1 MITDNLKLKKMKQIV
16 IAILIA
22 FMALP
27 VMAVNANIDRANQ
40 AYKQELYNEA
50 LKLYLQEA
58 QQTGVSSALYCNIG
72 DTYYRL
78 KDNVHAVL
86 YYERALLLDP
96 SNGDA
101 RFNLEFVRGKMQ
113 LPDDA
118 GDSWFSNWVDQ
129 TVSRL
134 SSNAWAVIAI
144 VTFLLFLAGVAAYM
158 FLDSVLMRKIGFFGG
173 AVLIVVSILANLA
186 AFHVHDK
193 ATSGNGAIVMPEKV
207 TLSTAP
213 RAARDKDE
221 EAFELQQGTRVE
233 IVDSITD
240 KASGKWL
247 QVSTAGG
254 HKAWIKAQDVE
265 VI

>member
-1 MITDNLKLKKMKQIV
+1 MKITIFSLIIV
-16 IAILIA
+16 LLT
-22 FMALP
+22 LP
-27 VMAVNANIDRANQ
+27 LAAANANIDRANQ

-58 QQTGVSSALYCNIG
+58 KETGVSSSLYCNIG

-96 SNGDA
+96 SNSDA
-101 RFNLEFVRGKMQ
+101 RFNLDFVRGKMQ

-134 SSNAWAVIAI
+134 SSNTWAIIAI
-144 VTFLLFLAGVAAYM
+144 VTFLLFLAGLAAYLFM
-158 FLDSVLMRKIGFFGG
+158 DNVLMRKIGFFGG
-173 AVLIVVSILANLA
+173 ALMIAASVLANLA
-186 AFHVHDK
+186 AFHVYHK
-193 ATSGNGAIVMPEKV
+193 ATSGNGAIIMPETV

-213 RAARDKDE
+213 REPRDKKE
-221 EAFELQQGTRVE
+221 VAFELQQGTRVE
-233 IVDSITD
+233 IVDSISD
-240 KASGKWL
+240 KTSGKWL

-254 HKAWIKAQDVE
+254 HKAWLNAKDVE

>member
-1 MITDNLKLKKMKQIV
+1 MKQI
-16 IAILIA
+16 IITIL
-22 FMALP
+22 L
-27 VMAVNANIDRANQ
+27 AVLAMPIVAGNANIDRANQ

-50 LKLYLQEA
+50 LKLYLLEA
-58 QQTGVSSALYCNIG
+58 EKSGVSSALYCNIG

-96 SNGDA
+96 SNSDA

-134 SSNAWAVIAI
+134 SSNAWAIIAI
-144 VTFLLFLAGVAAYM
+144 ITFLLFLAGVAAYLFM
-158 FLDSVLMRKIGFFGG
+158 DNVLMRKIGFFGG
-173 AVLIVVSILANLA
+173 AVLIVASILANVA
-186 AFHVHDK
+186 AFHVYHK
-193 ATSGNGAIVMPEKV
+193 ATDGNGAIIMPEDV

-213 RAARDKDE
+213 RAPRDKEE
-221 EAFELQQGTRVE
+221 EAFHLQQGTRVE
-233 IVDSITD
+233 VIDSISD
-240 KASGKWL
+240 KTHGKWL

-254 HKAWIKAQDVE
+254 HKAWINAQSVE
-265 VI
+265 II

>member
-1 MITDNLKLKKMKQIV
+1 MKQFI
-16 IAILIA
+16 IIILLTA
-22 FMALP
+22 LALP
-27 VMAVNANIDRANQ
+27 LAAANANIDRANQ

-58 QQTGVSSALYCNIG
+58 KETGVSSSLYCNIG

-134 SSNAWAVIAI
+134 SSNAWAFIAI
-144 VTFLLFLAGVAAYM
+144 ITFLLFLAGVAAYL
-158 FLDSVLMRKIGFFGG
+158 FLDNVMMRKIGFFGG
-173 AVLIVVSILANLA
+173 ALLIVASILANFA
-186 AFHVHDK
+186 AFHVYHK
-193 ATSGNGAIVMPEKV
+193 ATDASGAIIMPEKV

-213 RAARDKDE
+213 REPRDKEE
-221 EAFELQQGTRVE
+221 EAFELMQGTRVE
-233 IVDSITD
+233 IVDSIAD

-247 QVSTAGG
+247 QVATAGG
-254 HKAWIKAQDVE
+254 HKAWIKASDLE

>member
-1 MITDNLKLKKMKQIV
+1 MKQIIISMLLTV
-16 IAILIA
+16 L
-22 FMALP
+22 ALHI
-27 VMAVNANIDRANQ
+27 VAANANIERANQ

-50 LKLYLQEA
+50 LNLYLHEA
-58 QQTGVSSALYCNIG
+58 QETGVSSALYCNIG

-96 SNGDA
+96 SNSDA

-134 SSNAWAVIAI
+134 SSNTWAIIAI
-144 VTFLLFLAGVAAYM
+144 ITFLLLLAGVAAYL
-158 FLDSVLMRKIGFFGG
+158 FLDNVLVRKIGFFGA
-173 AVLIVVSILANLA
+173 AVMIVATILANMA
-186 AFHVHDK
+186 AFHVYHK
-193 ATSGNGAIVMPEKV
+193 ATAGNGAIIMPESV

-213 RAARDKDE
+213 RSPRDKQE
-221 EAFELQQGTRVE
+221 EAFELRQGTRVE
-233 IVDSITD
+233 IVDSISD
-240 KASGKWL
+240 KATGKWL

-254 HKAWIKAQDVE
+254 HKAWLKAQDVE

>member
-1 MITDNLKLKKMKQIV
+1 MKKAIFSLIIV
-16 IAILIA
+16 LL
-22 FMALP
+22 ALP
-27 VMAVNANIDRANQ
+27 LAAANANIDRANQ

-58 QQTGVSSALYCNIG
+58 EQTGVSSSLYCNIG

-96 SNGDA
+96 SNNDA

-134 SSNAWAVIAI
+134 SSNTWAIIAI
-144 VTFLLFLAGVAAYM
+144 ITFLLFLAGLAAYLFM
-158 FLDSVLMRKIGFFGG
+158 DNVLMRKIGFFGG
-173 AVLIVVSILANLA
+173 ALMIVASILANLA
-186 AFHVHDK
+186 AFHVYHK
-193 ATSGNGAIVMPEKV
+193 ATSGNGAIVMPETV

-213 RAARDKDE
+213 RAPRDKNE

-233 IVDSITD
+233 IVDSISD
-240 KASGKWL
+240 KTSGKWL

-254 HKAWIKAQDVE
+254 HKAWLNAKDVE

>member
-1 MITDNLKLKKMKQIV
+1 MKKAIFSLIIV
-16 IAILIA
+16 LL
-22 FMALP
+22 ALP
-27 VMAVNANIDRANQ
+27 LAAANANIDRANQ

-58 QQTGVSSALYCNIG
+58 EQTGVSSSLYCNIG

-96 SNGDA
+96 SNNDA

-134 SSNAWAVIAI
+134 SPCDRHGKPPNWPICLPRSS
-144 VTFLLFLAGVAAYM
+144 TLLQRSRFCA
-158 FLDSVLMRKIGFFGG
+158 S
-173 AVLIVVSILANLA
+173 
-186 AFHVHDK
+186 
-193 ATSGNGAIVMPEKV
+193 
-207 TLSTAP
+207 
-213 RAARDKDE
+213 ARCP
-221 EAFELQQGTRVE
+221 
-233 IVDSITD
+233 
-240 KASGKWL
+240 
-247 QVSTAGG
+247 
-254 HKAWIKAQDVE
+254 
-265 VI
+265 

>member
-1 MITDNLKLKKMKQIV
+1 MRLKILTGCMKQV
-16 IAILIA
+16 IITILLTVL
-22 FMALP
+22 ALP
-27 VMAVNANIDRANQ
+27 VVATNANIDKANQ

-50 LKLYLQEA
+50 LQLYLQEA
-58 QQTGVSSALYCNIG
+58 EKSGVSSALYCNIG

-86 YYERALLLDP
+86 YYERALLLDS

-118 GDSWFSNWVDQ
+118 GDSWFRNWVDQ

-144 VTFLLFLAGVAAYM
+144 ITFLLFLAGVAVYL
-158 FLDSVLMRKIGFFGG
+158 FLDNVLLRKIGFFGG
-173 AVLIVVSILANLA
+173 AVMVVLSILANLS
-186 AFHVHDK
+186 AFHVYHK
-193 ATSGNGAIVMPEKV
+193 ATRGNGAIVMPEAV

-213 RAARDKDE
+213 RAPRDKQE

-233 IVDSITD
+233 IVDSISD
-240 KASGKWL
+240 KSSGKWL

-254 HKAWIKAQDVE
+254 HKAWLKAGDVE

>member
-1 MITDNLKLKKMKQIV
+1 MKQV
-16 IAILIA
+16 IIIILLA
-22 FMALP
+22 VLALP
-27 VMAVNANIDRANQ
+27 LLATNANIDRANQ

-58 QQTGVSSALYCNIG
+58 QQSGVSSALYCNIG

-78 KDNVHAVL
+78 KNNVHAVL

-129 TVSRL
+129 TVSHL
-134 SSNAWAVIAI
+134 SSNTWAIIAI
-144 VTFLLFLAGVAAYM
+144 VTFLLFLAGVAAYL
-158 FLDSVLMRKIGFFGG
+158 FLDNVLMRKIGFFGG
-173 AVLIVVSILANLA
+173 AVLIVACILANLA
-186 AFHVHDK
+186 AFHVYHK
-193 ATSGNGAIVMPEKV
+193 ATDGNGAIIMPESV

-213 RAARDKDE
+213 REPRGKEE
-221 EAFELQQGTRVE
+221 EAFKLQQGTRVE
-233 IVDSITD
+233 IVDSVAD
-240 KASGKWL
+240 KANGKWL

-254 HKAWIKAQDVE
+254 HKAWVNAKEVE

>member
-1 MITDNLKLKKMKQIV
+1 MRQVIIT
-16 IAILIA
+16 ILLVA
-22 FMALP
+22 LALP
-27 VMAVNANIDRANQ
+27 ALADNVNIEKANQ

-58 QQTGVSSALYCNIG
+58 KETGVSSALYCNIG

-96 SNGDA
+96 SNSDA

-134 SSNAWAVIAI
+134 SSNTWAIIAI
-144 VTFLLFLAGVAAYM
+144 ITFLLFLAGVAAYL
-158 FLDSVLMRKIGFFGG
+158 FLDNVLMRKIGFFGG
-173 AVLIVVSILANLA
+173 ALLIVASILANLA
-186 AFHVHDK
+186 AFHVHQK
-193 ATSGNGAIVMPEKV
+193 ATGAGGAIVMPEKV

-213 RAARDKDE
+213 REPRDKQE
-221 EAFELQQGTRVE
+221 EAFELMQGTRVE
-233 IVDSITD
+233 VVDSIAD
-240 KASGKWL
+240 KENGKWL
-247 QVSTAGG
+247 QVATAGG
-254 HKAWIKAQDVE
+254 HKGWLKAGNIE

>member
-1 MITDNLKLKKMKQIV
+1 MKKAIFSLIIV
-16 IAILIA
+16 LL
-22 FMALP
+22 ALP
-27 VMAVNANIDRANQ
+27 LAAANANIDRANQ

-58 QQTGVSSALYCNIG
+58 EQTGVSSSLYCNIG

-96 SNGDA
+96 SNNDA

-134 SSNAWAVIAI
+134 SSNTWAIIAI
-144 VTFLLFLAGVAAYM
+144 ITFLLFLAGLAAYLFM
-158 FLDSVLMRKIGFFGG
+158 DNVLMRKIGFFGG
-173 AVLIVVSILANLA
+173 ALMIVASILANLA
-186 AFHVHDK
+186 AFHVYHK
-193 ATSGNGAIVMPEKV
+193 ATSGNGAIVMPETV
-207 TLSTAP
+207 TLSTDPRAP
-213 RAARDKDE
+213 RDKNE
-221 EAFELQQGTRVE
+221 EAFELQQGRN
-233 IVDSITD
+233 S
-240 KASGKWL
+240 
-247 QVSTAGG
+247 
-254 HKAWIKAQDVE
+254 
-265 VI
+265 

>member
-1 MITDNLKLKKMKQIV
+1 MITLLLIV
-16 IAILIA
+16 L
-22 FMALP
+22 ALP
-27 VMAVNANIDRANQ
+27 AVAANANIEKANQ

-58 QQTGVSSALYCNIG
+58 KETGVSSALYCNIG

-86 YYERALLLDP
+86 YYERALLLGP
-96 SNGDA
+96 SNKDA
-101 RFNLEFVRGKMQ
+101 RFNLDFVRGKMQ

-134 SSNAWAVIAI
+134 TSNAWAIIAI

-173 AVLIVVSILANLA
+173 AVMVVASILANLA
-186 AFHVHDK
+186 AFHVYHK
-193 ATSGNGAIVMPEKV
+193 ATGGNGAIIMPENV

-213 RAARDKDE
+213 RAPRDKEE
-221 EAFELQQGTRVE
+221 EAFELRQGIRVE

-240 KASGKWL
+240 KATGKWL

-254 HKAWIKAQDVE
+254 HKAWLKAQDVE

>member
-1 MITDNLKLKKMKQIV
+1 MKQV
-16 IAILIA
+16 IITIMLAVL
-22 FMALP
+22 ALP
-27 VMAVNANIDRANQ
+27 MLANNTNIDRANQ

-58 QQTGVSSALYCNIG
+58 ENTGVSSALYCNIG

-86 YYERALLLDP
+86 FYERALLLDP
-96 SNGDA
+96 SNSDA

-129 TVSRL
+129 TVSRF
-134 SSNAWAVIAI
+134 SSNTWAIIAI
-144 VTFLLFLAGVAAYM
+144 ITFLLFLAGVAIYM
-158 FLDSVLMRKIGFFGG
+158 FMDNVLMRKIGFFGG
-173 AVLIVVSILANLA
+173 AVLIVACILANLA
-186 AFHVHDK
+186 AFHVYNK
-193 ATSGNGAIVMPEKV
+193 ATAGNGAIIMPETV
-207 TLSTAP
+207 TLSKAP
-213 RAARDKDE
+213 REPRDKE
-221 EAFELQQGTRVE
+221 HEAFQLRQGTRVE
-233 IVDSITD
+233 IVDTITD
-240 KASGKWL
+240 SANGSKWL

-254 HKAWIKAQDVE
+254 HKAWLSAKDVE

>member
-1 MITDNLKLKKMKQIV
+1 MKQAIITII
-16 IAILIA
+16 IAL
-22 FMALP
+22 MALP
-27 VMAVNANIDRANQ
+27 AVAANAKIDHANQ

-58 QQTGVSSALYCNIG
+58 QQTGVSSSLYCNIG

-96 SNGDA
+96 SNSDA

-144 VTFLLFLAGVAAYM
+144 VTFLLFLTGVAAYL
-158 FLDSVLMRKIGFFGG
+158 FLDNVLMRKIGFFGG
-173 AVLIVVSILANLA
+173 ALMIVASIVANLS
-186 AFHVHDK
+186 AFHVYHK
-193 ATSGNGAIVMPEKV
+193 ATDGNGAIIMPAEV

-213 RAARDKDE
+213 RSPRDKSE
-221 EAFELQQGTRVE
+221 EAFELRQGTRVE
-233 IVDSITD
+233 IVDSIAD
-240 KASGKWL
+240 KTSGKWL

-254 HKAWIKAQDVE
+254 HKAWLNARDVE
-265 VI
+265 II

>member
-1 MITDNLKLKKMKQIV
+1 MKQV
-16 IAILIA
+16 IITILLMVFA
-22 FMALP
+22 MPLVAG
-27 VMAVNANIDRANQ
+27 NANIDKANQ

-58 QQTGVSSALYCNIG
+58 EQTGVSSALYCNIG

-96 SNGDA
+96 SNSDA

-134 SSNAWAVIAI
+134 SSNTWAIIAI
-144 VTFLLFLAGVAAYM
+144 IIFLLFLACVAAYL
-158 FLDSVLMRKIGFFGG
+158 FLDNVTMRKIGFFGG
-173 AVLIVVSILANLA
+173 AVVLVLSILANLA
-186 AFHVHDK
+186 AFHVHNK
-193 ATSGNGAIVMPEKV
+193 ATGGNGAIIMPENV

-213 RAARDKDE
+213 REPRDKEE
-221 EAFELQQGTRVE
+221 EAFQLQQGTRVE
-233 IVDSITD
+233 IVDSISEKTH
-240 KASGKWL
+240 GKWL

-254 HKAWIKAQDVE
+254 HKAWINAKDIE

>member
-1 MITDNLKLKKMKQIV
+1 MKQV
-16 IAILIA
+16 IIIILLA
-22 FMALP
+22 VLALP
-27 VMAVNANIDRANQ
+27 LLATNANIDRANQ

-58 QQTGVSSALYCNIG
+58 QQSGVSSALYCNIG

-129 TVSRL
+129 TVSHL
-134 SSNAWAVIAI
+134 SSNTWAIIAI
-144 VTFLLFLAGVAAYM
+144 VTFLLFLAGVAAYL
-158 FLDSVLMRKIGFFGG
+158 FLDNVLMRKIGFFGG
-173 AVLIVVSILANLA
+173 AVLIVACILANLA
-186 AFHVHDK
+186 AFHVYHK
-193 ATSGNGAIVMPEKV
+193 ATDGNGAIIMPESV

-213 RAARDKDE
+213 REPRGKEE
-221 EAFELQQGTRVE
+221 EAFKLQQGTRVE
-233 IVDSITD
+233 IVDSVAD
-240 KASGKWL
+240 KTSGKWL

-254 HKAWIKAQDVE
+254 HKAWVNAKEVE

>member
-1 MITDNLKLKKMKQIV
+1 MKQFIITILLIV
-16 IAILIA
+16 L
-22 FMALP
+22 ALP
-27 VMAVNANIDRANQ
+27 MLAGNANIDRANQ

-58 QQTGVSSALYCNIG
+58 EKTGVSSALYCNIG

-86 YYERALLLDP
+86 YYERALVLDP
-96 SNGDA
+96 SNSDA
-101 RFNLEFVRGKMQ
+101 RFNLDFVRGKMQ

-144 VTFLLFLAGVAAYM
+144 ITFLLFLAGVAAYL
-158 FLDSVLMRKIGFFGG
+158 FLDNVLMRKIGFFGG
-173 AVLIVVSILANLA
+173 ALLLVATILANLA
-186 AFHVHDK
+186 AFHVYHK
-193 ATSGNGAIVMPEKV
+193 ATSGNAAIIMPESV
-207 TLSTAP
+207 VLSTAP
-213 RAARDKDE
+213 REARDKDE
-221 EAFELQQGTRVE
+221 EAFSLQQGTRVE
-233 IVDSITD
+233 IVDSITGKD
-240 KASGKWL
+240 SGKWL

-254 HKAWIKAQDVE
+254 HKAWLKANDIE

>member
-1 MITDNLKLKKMKQIV
+1 MKQV
-16 IAILIA
+16 IIIILLA
-22 FMALP
+22 ALALP
-27 VMAVNANIDRANQ
+27 LMAANANIDKANQ

-58 QQTGVSSALYCNIG
+58 EKTGVSSDLYCNIG

-96 SNGDA
+96 SNNDA

-134 SSNAWAVIAI
+134 SSNAWAIIAI
-144 VTFLLFLAGVAAYM
+144 ITFLLFLAGVAVYLFM
-158 FLDSVLMRKIGFFGG
+158 DNVMMRKIGFFGG
-173 AVLIVVSILANLA
+173 AILIVVSILANLA
-186 AFHVHDK
+186 AFHVHNK
-193 ATSGNGAIVMPEKV
+193 ATGASGAIIMPEKV

-213 RAARDKDE
+213 REPRDKEE
-221 EAFELQQGTRVE
+221 EAFELMQGTRVQ
-233 IVDSITD
+233 IVDSIAD
-240 KASGKWL
+240 KTSGKWL

-254 HKAWIKAQDVE
+254 HKAWIKASDLE
-265 VI
+265 II

>member
-1 MITDNLKLKKMKQIV
+1 MKQV
-16 IAILIA
+16 IITLLIA
-22 FMALP
+22 MLALP
-27 VMAVNANIDRANQ
+27 VMAANANIDKANQ
-40 AYKQELYNEA
+40 SYKQELYNDA

-58 QQTGVSSALYCNIG
+58 EHTGVSSALYCNIG

-96 SNGDA
+96 SNSDA

-134 SSNAWAVIAI
+134 SSDAWAIIAI
-144 VTFLLFLAGVAAYM
+144 ITFLLFLAGVAAYM

-173 AVLIVVSILANLA
+173 GVMIVASVLANMA
-186 AFHVHDK
+186 AFHVYHK
-193 ATSGNGAIVMPEKV
+193 ATSGNGAIIMPEKV
-207 TLSTAP
+207 VLSTAP
-213 RAARDKDE
+213 RAPRDKQE

-233 IVDSITD
+233 IVDSVAD
-240 KASGKWL
+240 KSSCKWL

-254 HKAWIKAQDVE
+254 HKAWLNAQDVE
-265 VI
+265 II

>member
-1 MITDNLKLKKMKQIV
+1 MKQV
-16 IAILIA
+16 IIIILLA
-22 FMALP
+22 VLALP
-27 VMAVNANIDRANQ
+27 LLATNANIDRANQ

-58 QQTGVSSALYCNIG
+58 QQSGVSSALYCNIG

-129 TVSRL
+129 TVSHL
-134 SSNAWAVIAI
+134 SSNTWAIIAI
-144 VTFLLFLAGVAAYM
+144 VTFLLFLAGVAAYL
-158 FLDSVLMRKIGFFGG
+158 FLDNVLMRKIGFFGG
-173 AVLIVVSILANLA
+173 AVLIVACILANLA
-186 AFHVHDK
+186 AFHVYHK
-193 ATSGNGAIVMPEKV
+193 ATDGNGAIIMPESV

-213 RAARDKDE
+213 REPRGKEE
-221 EAFELQQGTRVE
+221 EAFKLQQATRVE
-233 IVDSITD
+233 IVDSVAD
-240 KASGKWL
+240 KANGKWL

-254 HKAWIKAQDVE
+254 HKAWVNAKEVE

>member
-1 MITDNLKLKKMKQIV
+1 MKQIIITIV
-16 IAILIA
+16 LAVL
-22 FMALP
+22 ALP
-27 VMAVNANIDRANQ
+27 LVAANANIDKANQ

-58 QQTGVSSALYCNIG
+58 KETGVSSSLYCNIG

-96 SNGDA
+96 SNDDA

-134 SSNAWAVIAI
+134 SSNTWAIIAI
-144 VTFLLFLAGVAAYM
+144 VTFLLFLAGVAVYLFM
-158 FLDSVLMRKIGFFGG
+158 DNVLMRKIGFFG
-173 AVLIVVSILANLA
+173 ASFYKSFIFA
-186 AFHVHDK
+186 
-193 ATSGNGAIVMPEKV
+193 
-207 TLSTAP
+207 LS
-213 RAARDKDE
+213 
-221 EAFELQQGTRVE
+221 VCNY
-233 IVDSITD
+233 
-240 KASGKWL
+240 
-247 QVSTAGG
+247 
-254 HKAWIKAQDVE
+254 
-265 VI
+265 

>member
-1 MITDNLKLKKMKQIV
+1 MKQMMITLLLIV
-16 IAILIA
+16 L
-22 FMALP
+22 ALP
-27 VMAVNANIDRANQ
+27 VVAANANIEKANQ

-58 QQTGVSSALYCNIG
+58 KETGVSSALYCNIG

-96 SNGDA
+96 SNKDA
-101 RFNLEFVRGKMQ
+101 RFNLDFVRGKMQ

-134 SSNAWAVIAI
+134 TSNAWAIIAI

-173 AVLIVVSILANLA
+173 AVMVVASILANLA
-186 AFHVHDK
+186 AFHVYHK
-193 ATSGNGAIVMPEKV
+193 ATGGNGAIIMPENV

-213 RAARDKDE
+213 RAPRDKEE
-221 EAFELQQGTRVE
+221 EAFELQQGIRVE

-240 KASGKWL
+240 KATGKWL

-254 HKAWIKAQDVE
+254 HKAWLKAQDVE

>member
-1 MITDNLKLKKMKQIV
+1 MKQV
-16 IAILIA
+16 IITILLA
-22 FMALP
+22 VLALP
-27 VMAVNANIDRANQ
+27 LVAGNANIDKANQ

-50 LKLYLQEA
+50 LKLYLEEA
-58 QQTGVSSALYCNIG
+58 EKTGVSSALYCNIG

-96 SNGDA
+96 SNSDA

-134 SSNAWAVIAI
+134 SSNAWAIIAI
-144 VTFLLFLAGVAAYM
+144 ITFLLFLAGVAAYL
-158 FLDSVLMRKIGFFGG
+158 FLDNVLMRKIGFFGG
-173 AVLIVVSILANLA
+173 ALLLVATLLANLA
-186 AFHVHDK
+186 AFHVYHK
-193 ATSGNGAIVMPEKV
+193 ATSGNAAIIMPESV
-207 TLSTAP
+207 VLSTAP
-213 RAARDKDE
+213 REARDKDE
-221 EAFELQQGTRVE
+221 EAFSLQQGTRVE
-233 IVDSITD
+233 IVDSITGKD
-240 KASGKWL
+240 SGKWL

-254 HKAWIKAQDVE
+254 HKAWLKANDIE

>member
-1 MITDNLKLKKMKQIV
+1 MKQFIV
-16 IAILIA
+16 TIFLIVL
-22 FMALP
+22 ALP
-27 VMAVNANIDRANQ
+27 VLSGNANLDRAHQ

-58 QQTGVSSALYCNIG
+58 ENTGVSSSLYCNIG

-96 SNGDA
+96 SNSDA

-144 VTFLLFLAGVAAYM
+144 ITFLLFLACVAAYLFM
-158 FLDSVLMRKIGFFGG
+158 DNVLIRKIGFFGG
-173 AVLIVVSILANLA
+173 ALVLVASILANLA
-186 AFHVHDK
+186 AFHVYHK
-193 ATSGNGAIVMPEKV
+193 ATGGNGAIILPETV

-213 RAARDKDE
+213 REPRDKEE
-221 EAFELQQGTRVE
+221 EAFQLQQGTRVE
-233 IVDSITD
+233 IVDSIAD
-240 KASGKWL
+240 KTNGKWL

-254 HKAWIKAQDVE
+254 HKAWINAKDVE

>member
-1 MITDNLKLKKMKQIV
+1 MKQV
-16 IAILIA
+16 IITIL
-22 FMALP
+22 FVLLALP
-27 VMAVNANIDRANQ
+27 ALADNANIDKANQ

-58 QQTGVSSALYCNIG
+58 EQTGVSSALYCNIG

-96 SNGDA
+96 SNSDA

-134 SSNAWAVIAI
+134 SSNAWAIIAI
-144 VTFLLFLAGVAAYM
+144 ITFLLFLAGVAAYM
-158 FLDSVLMRKIGFFGG
+158 FVDNVLVRKVGFFGG
-173 AVLIVVSILANLA
+173 AVMLVLSILANLA
-186 AFHVHDK
+186 AFHVYHK
-193 ATSGNGAIVMPEKV
+193 ATDGNGAIIMPETV

-213 RAARDKDE
+213 RAPRDKKE

-233 IVDSITD
+233 ILDSIVD
-240 KASGKWL
+240 KTSGKWL
-247 QVSTAGG
+247 QVTTAGG
-254 HKAWIKAQDVE
+254 HKAWLNATDIE

>member
-1 MITDNLKLKKMKQIV
+1 MKQV
-16 IAILIA
+16 IITIIIA
-22 FMALP
+22 TLALP
-27 VMAVNANIDRANQ
+27 LMAANANIERANQ

-58 QQTGVSSALYCNIG
+58 EQTGVSSSLYCNIG

-96 SNGDA
+96 SNSDA

-129 TVSRL
+129 AVSRL
-134 SSNAWAVIAI
+134 SSNTWAIIAI
-144 VTFLLFLAGVAAYM
+144 IAFFLFLAGVAAYM
-158 FLDSVLMRKIGFFGG
+158 FMDNVLMRKVGFFGG
-173 AVLIVVSILANLA
+173 ALVLVVSILANLA

-193 ATSGNGAIVMPEKV
+193 ATGGNGAIIMPESV

-213 RAARDKDE
+213 REPRDKEE
-221 EAFELQQGTRVE
+221 EAFQLQQGTRVE
-233 IVDSITD
+233 IVDSISD
-240 KASGKWL
+240 KTRGKWL

-254 HKAWIKAQDVE
+254 HKAWVSARDVE

>member
-1 MITDNLKLKKMKQIV
+1 MKQFI
-16 IAILIA
+16 ITLLLAI
-22 FMALP
+22 MALP
-27 VMAVNANIDRANQ
+27 LMAGNANIDKANQ

-58 QQTGVSSALYCNIG
+58 KQTGVSSDLYCNIG

-134 SSNAWAVIAI
+134 SSNTWAVIAI
-144 VTFLLFLAGVAAYM
+144 ITFLLFLAGVAAYL

-173 AVLIVVSILANLA
+173 AVVLVMSILANLA
-186 AFHVHDK
+186 AFHVYHK
-193 ATSGNGAIVMPEKV
+193 ATSGNGAIVMPQSV

-213 RAARDKDE
+213 REPRDKEE
-221 EAFELQQGTRVE
+221 EAFQLQQGTRVE
-233 IVDSITD
+233 IVDSIAD
-240 KASGKWL
+240 KAHGKWL
-247 QVSTAGG
+247 QVVTAGG
-254 HKAWIKAQDVE
+254 RKAWISAQDVE

>member
-1 MITDNLKLKKMKQIV
+1 MKQIIITIIIV
-16 IAILIA
+16 VW
-22 FMALP
+22 ALP
-27 VMAVNANIDRANQ
+27 LVAGNANIDRANQ

-96 SNGDA
+96 SNSDA

-134 SSNAWAVIAI
+134 SSNVWAIIAI
-144 VTFLLFLAGVAAYM
+144 VTFLLFLAGVAAYL
-158 FLDSVLMRKIGFFGG
+158 FLDEVLLRKIGFFGG
-173 AVLIVVSILANLA
+173 AVMFVVSVLANLS
-186 AFHVHDK
+186 AFHVYQK
-193 ATSGNGAIVMPEKV
+193 ATGGNGAIIMPEEV

-213 RAARDKDE
+213 RTPRDKSE
-221 EAFELQQGTRVE
+221 EAFELRQGTRVE
-233 IVDSITD
+233 IMDSIAD
-240 KASGKWL
+240 KTTGKWL

-254 HKAWIKAQDVE
+254 HKAWLNAKDVE

>member
-1 MITDNLKLKKMKQIV
+1 MKQV
-16 IAILIA
+16 IITILLA
-22 FMALP
+22 VLALP
-27 VMAVNANIDRANQ
+27 IVAANANIEKANQ

-58 QQTGVSSALYCNIG
+58 KASGVSSALYCNIG

-96 SNGDA
+96 SNSDA

-134 SSNAWAVIAI
+134 SSNTWAILAI
-144 VTFLLFLAGVAAYM
+144 ITFLLFLAGVAVYLFM
-158 FLDSVLMRKIGFFGG
+158 DNVLMRKIGFFGG
-173 AVLIVVSILANLA
+173 AVMVVAGILANLA
-186 AFHVHDK
+186 AFHVYHK
-193 ATSGNGAIVMPEKV
+193 ATSGNGAIVMPESV

-213 RAARDKDE
+213 REARGKQE
-221 EAFELQQGTRVE
+221 EAFQLQQGTRVE
-233 IVDSITD
+233 IVDSIAD
-240 KASGKWL
+240 KANGKWF

-254 HKAWIKAQDVE
+254 HKAWLKAQDVE

>member
-1 MITDNLKLKKMKQIV
+1 MKQVIITLLLTV
-16 IAILIA
+16 IALPILA
-22 FMALP
+22 G
-27 VMAVNANIDRANQ
+27 NTNIDRANQ

-58 QQTGVSSALYCNIG
+58 EKTGVSSSLYCNIG

-134 SSNAWAVIAI
+134 SSNAWAIIAI
-144 VTFLLFLAGVAAYM
+144 VTFLLFLAGVAAYL
-158 FLDSVLMRKIGFFGG
+158 FLDNVLMRKIGFFGG
-173 AVLIVVSILANLA
+173 GVLIVLSILANLA

-193 ATSGNGAIVMPEKV
+193 ATSGNGAIVMPQSV
-207 TLSTAP
+207 VLSTAP
-213 RAARDKDE
+213 REPRDKQE
-221 EAFELQQGTRVE
+221 EAFQLQQGTRVE
-233 IVDSITD
+233 IVDSIAD
-240 KASGKWL
+240 KTSGKWL

>member
-1 MITDNLKLKKMKQIV
+1 MKQFI
-16 IAILIA
+16 IILLTV
-22 FMALP
+22 MALP
-27 VMAVNANIDRANQ
+27 IVAANADIDRANQ

-58 QQTGVSSALYCNIG
+58 RETGVSSSLYCNIG

-96 SNGDA
+96 SNSDA

-144 VTFLLFLAGVAAYM
+144 ITFLLFLAGVAAYL
-158 FLDSVLMRKIGFFGG
+158 FLDNVLMRKIGFFGG
-173 AVLIVVSILANLA
+173 AFLIVASVLANLA
-186 AFHVHDK
+186 AFHVYHK
-193 ATSGNGAIVMPEKV
+193 ATDASGAIIMPEKV

-213 RAARDKDE
+213 REPRNKQE
-221 EAFELQQGTRVE
+221 EAFDLMQGTRVE
-233 IVDSITD
+233 IVDSIAD

-247 QVSTAGG
+247 QVATAGG
-254 HKAWIKAQDVE
+254 HKAWLNARDVE
-265 VI
+265 II